1 MSVGLQSSA
10 EPQEDTDARPAKK
23 TKPKAASPEIDPRFQ
38 PVVNAFAAYRDVAGG
53 KMMCSCGLKVNGK
66 IFAMFGRRQFV
77 TKLPK
82 ERVDAL
88 VSVGDGKRFDPGHGR
103 LMKEWFVVRDGKA
116 DWVELAKEAYD
127 FVKRGKS

>member
-1 MSVGLQSSA
+1 
-10 EPQEDTDARPAKK
+10 
-23 TKPKAASPEIDPRFQ
+23 
-38 PVVNAFAAYRDVAGG
+38 
-53 KMMCSCGLKVNGK
+53 MMCSCGLKVNGK

-127 FVKRGKS
+127 FVKHGKS